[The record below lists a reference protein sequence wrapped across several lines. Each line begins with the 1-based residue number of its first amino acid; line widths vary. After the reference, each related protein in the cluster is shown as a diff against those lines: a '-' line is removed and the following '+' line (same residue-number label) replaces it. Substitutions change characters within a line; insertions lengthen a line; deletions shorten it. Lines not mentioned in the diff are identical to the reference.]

1 MMDRIIRRVEGDPI
15 HRSILDAVRPEPQP
29 TASDAITKASRQ
41 VAETI
46 SAKAI
51 VTCTASGST
60 TLRASRE
67 RPPVPILALT
77 PVALTARKLTL
88 CWGVHPDQTTPY
100 QDFEEM
106 IEESVQYA
114 VAEGFAEVGDKL
126 VVTAGLPLM
135 VPGNTTELR
144 IVTIAERNG
153 VVAAEY
159 ASPSD
164 HGT

>member
-1 MMDRIIRRVEGDPI
+1 
-15 HRSILDAVRPEPQP
+15 
-29 TASDAITKASRQ
+29 
-41 VAETI
+41 
-46 SAKAI
+46 
-51 VTCTASGST
+51 
-60 TLRASRE
+60 
-67 RPPVPILALT
+67 
-77 PVALTARKLTL
+77 
-88 CWGVHPDQTTPY
+88 VHPDQTTPY

>member
-1 MMDRIIRRVEGDPI
+1 
-15 HRSILDAVRPEPQP
+15 
-29 TASDAITKASRQ
+29 

-88 CWGVHPDQTTPY
+88 CWGVHSDQTTSY
-100 QDFEEM
+100 QDFERM
-106 IEESVQYA
+106 IEEAARYA
-114 VAEGFAEVGDKL
+114 VAEGFARVGDKL
-126 VVTAGLPLM
+126 VITAGLPLM
-135 VPGNTTELR
+135 VPGKTTELR

-153 VVAAEY
+153 VVAAEH

-164 HGT
+164 SGA